1 MGKLALLVVG
11 LAACSA
17 APGVS
22 GDDVD
27 AGDDVPV
34 ADAAP
39 DPEYSAVLD
48 GCDDA
53 LETIWVTPG
62 GLPPLTDTMRGDVI
76 RCAPG
81 LAMDAAGVA
90 AALDGASGVET
101 TTGVRLYKIA
111 YRTVRGDGSAAVTT
125 ATVWLPETPRALP
138 APVALVA
145 RSTNGIADECA
156 PSREDNPLHEL
167 ALPFAARGYVV
178 ITPDLAGLGNEG
190 VHAYLDN
197 HEAANQL
204 FDGARALEKLAGA
217 GVIGDA
223 ELAAGYSQGGG
234 VVLSAQ
240 ALEQEITGA
249 RTLRAVIAIAPEWP
263 IRIGSFDYDEVLRNP
278 DRATGLAGLGA
289 PAVTVLRHYGWAVN
303 HLGAERGGET
313 FPSDERADLIDEI
326 ESNCTIELG
335 YQLGTQ
341 QPKLG
346 DLVDE
351 SFRVAMLACI
361 DGTPG
366 CTGIAAD
373 FHAWLASDYVT
384 ADPAGADVLIVQGL
398 GDQIMPAAEEA
409 ACVADKLR
417 DEGVDPTI
425 CSDTW
430 STHDTILENK
440 IEHAV
445 AWGEA
450 AADGTPRPTCST
462 FLPPCED

>member
-1 MGKLALLVVG
+1 MA
-11 LAACSA
+11 
-17 APGVS
+17 

-27 AGDDVPV
+27 AAGGDDAPA
-34 ADAAP
+34 ADASPGP
-39 DPEYSAVLD
+39 DAGYSAAID

-53 LETIWVTPG
+53 LDSVWVTPG
-62 GLPPLTDTMRGDVI
+62 GLPPLTDAMRGDVI

-81 LAMDAAGVA
+81 LVMDAAEVE

-111 YRTVRGDGSAAVTT
+111 YRTVRGDGSPAVTS

-145 RSTNGIADECA
+145 RSTNGIADACA

-167 ALPFAARGYVV
+167 ALPYAARGYVV
-178 ITPDLAGLGNEG
+178 VTPDLAGLGNEG

-204 FDGARALEKLAGA
+204 FDGGRALARLAGP
-217 GVIGDA
+217 GVIGDP
-223 ELAAGYSQGGG
+223 EVAAGYSQGGG

-240 ALEQEITGA
+240 ALEHAITGA

-278 DRATGLAGLGA
+278 DRATGLAGLGP
-289 PAVTVLRHYGWAVN
+289 PAVTVLRHYGWLAN
-303 HLGAERGGET
+303 HLGAERAGDA
-313 FPSDERADLIDEI
+313 FPADERADLIDEI
-326 ESNCTIELG
+326 ESYCTIELG
-335 YQLGTQ
+335 AALGTQ
-341 QPKLG
+341 QPTLG

-351 SFRVAMLACI
+351 SFRLAMLACI

-366 CTGIAAD
+366 CTGPAAD
-373 FHAWLASDYVT
+373 YHAWLAADYVT

-417 DEGVDPTI
+417 DEGVVPTI

-445 AWGEA
+445 AWAEA
-450 AADGTPRPTCST
+450 AAAGTPRPTCST
-462 FLPPCED
+462 FLPPCQD